1 MKFLTVEQAQRLLDA
16 AQGHTLEAMI
26 VLAVLTGMR
35 RGELLALHWED
46 INFSKGTIHIHR
58 SLSYKNPDG
67 NGCVYREELPK
78 TAAGMRT
85 IPLPDVALEA
95 LKAHQARQREQR
107 LQAGAVWKHPDL
119 VFCTGIGSYYNQSNH
134 HKVFHKILETAGLP
148 VIRFHDLR
156 HSAATIL
163 LSMGVN
169 PKVIQERLGHANI
182 TITLGRYS
190 HVTESMQ
197 SEVNTALNQTFKRTN
212 GG

>member
-1 MKFLTVEQAQRLLDA
+1 MQQVDA
-16 AQGHTLEAMI
+16 AQGHKLEAMI

-35 RGELLALHWED
+35 RGELFALHWED
-46 INFSKGTIHIHR
+46 INFSKGTVHIHR
-58 SLSYKNPDG
+58 SLSYKNADG
-67 NGCVYREELPK
+67 NGCFYREELPK

-85 IPLPDVALEA
+85 LPLPDVALEA
-95 LKAHQARQREQR
+95 LKAHRVRQREQR
-107 LQAGAVWKHPDL
+107 LQAGEAWKNLDL

-134 HKVFHKILETAGLP
+134 HTVFHKILETAGLP
-148 VIRFHDLR
+148 AIRFHDLR

-182 TITLGRYS
+182 TITLGRYA

-197 SEVNTALNQTFKRTN
+197 HEANQTLNQAFKRVL